1 MKFMLHI
8 VPTVPASPIERERLR
23 PIAHRTDK
31 IQAMLDEMVELAQL
45 AEDTGFTAVTYSEH
59 HFYTEGLEA
68 GATPTPHLVNLLLKT
83 KRIMVGPM
91 GFVLPTWDPIR
102 LALDVAWADQISK
115 GRVLVGFARGVFPR
129 WVNVLGQQYGAE
141 PGAVGEE
148 ADRHNR
154 EVFEELFKV
163 VKLAWAD
170 EPFSFNGRYYRVPV
184 PAEGFEWLPAEATAR
199 YGAPGE
205 LDDKGWLR
213 RISPVPKPYQ
223 KPHPPLFQALS
234 RTEAT
239 IRWAAREGVVPLVFL
254 PFPDMA
260 LNGALCYCE
269 EAAKA
274 GRSVPLGRNI
284 GLARMVY
291 LGQTHEQAM
300 ERAHNGSVF
309 LFRQFHA
316 KFEKQ
321 IPTAIEPFIEAGLA
335 FAGTPDD
342 LRRRMAQVEEVLN
355 PEWFLLVCDQGFM
368 PIHEIKQEIELFGT
382 KVMPQFM
389 G

>member
-23 PIAHRTDK
+23 PIAHRTEK
-31 IQAMLDEMVELAQL
+31 IQQMLDEMVGLAQL

-68 GATPTPHLVNLLLKT
+68 GGTPTPHLINLLLKT
-83 KRIMVGPM
+83 RRIMIGPM

-115 GRVLVGFARGVFPR
+115 GRALVGFARGVFPR
-129 WVNVLGQQYGAE
+129 WVNVLGQQYGAQ
-141 PGAVGEE
+141 PGALGEE

-163 VKLAWAD
+163 VKLAWAE
-170 EPFSFNGRYYRVPV
+170 EPFSFKGRYYQVPF
-184 PAEGFEWLPAEATAR
+184 PAEGFDWLPKEATAR

-205 LDDKGWLR
+205 LDEKGWLR
-213 RISPVPKPYQ
+213 KISPVPKPFQ

-254 PFPDMA
+254 PFPEMA
-260 LNGALCYCE
+260 LEGARYYSE
-269 EAAKA
+269 EAARA
-274 GRSVPLGRNI
+274 GRSVPLGRSI

-291 LGQTHEQAM
+291 LGETREQAM

-335 FAGTPDD
+335 FAGTSDD
-342 LRRRMAQVEEVLN
+342 VRRRMEEVEATLN
-355 PEWFLLVCDQGFM
+355 PEWFMIVCDQGFM
-368 PIHEIKQEIELFGT
+368 PIHEIKQQIEMFGT

>member
-23 PIAHRTDK
+23 PIAHRTEK
-31 IQAMLDEMVELAQL
+31 IQQMLDEMVELAQL

-68 GATPTPHLVNLLLKT
+68 GGTPTPHLINLLLKT
-83 KRIMVGPM
+83 RRIMVGPM

-115 GRVLVGFARGVFPR
+115 GRALVGFARGVFPR
-129 WVNVLGQQYGAE
+129 WVNVLGQQYGAQ
-141 PGAVGEE
+141 PGALGEE

-170 EPFSFNGRYYRVPV
+170 EPFSFKGRYYQVPF
-184 PAEGFEWLPAEATAR
+184 PAEGFDWLPKEATAR

-205 LDDKGWLR
+205 LDERGWLQK
-213 RISPVPKPYQ
+213 ISPVPKPYQ

-254 PFPDMA
+254 PFPEMA
-260 LNGALCYCE
+260 LQGARYYSE

-274 GRSVPLGRNI
+274 GRSVPLGHSI

-291 LGQTHEQAM
+291 LGKTREQAM

-321 IPTAIEPFIEAGLA
+321 IPTTIEPFIEAGLA

-342 LRRRMAQVEEVLN
+342 LRRRMGEVEETLN
-355 PEWFLLVCDQGFM
+355 PEWFLIVCDQGFM
-368 PIHEIKQEIELFGT
+368 PIHEIKQQVEMLGT

>member
-31 IQAMLDEMVELAQL
+31 IQQMLDEMVELAQL

-68 GATPTPHLVNLLLKT
+68 GGTPTPHLINLLLKT
-83 KRIMVGPM
+83 KRIMIGPM

-115 GRVLVGFARGVFPR
+115 GRALVGFARGVFPR
-129 WVNVLGQQYGAE
+129 WVNVLGQHYGAQ
-141 PGAVGEE
+141 PGALGEE

-163 VKLAWAD
+163 VKLAWTD
-170 EPFSFNGRYYRVPV
+170 EPFSFKGRYYQVPF

-205 LDDKGWLR
+205 LDERGWLR
-213 RISPVPKPYQ
+213 RISPVPKPFQ

-254 PFPDMA
+254 PFPDIA
-260 LNGALCYCE
+260 LEGARFYSE
-269 EAAKA
+269 EAARS
-274 GRSVPLGRNI
+274 GRSVPLGRSI

-291 LGQTHEQAM
+291 LGETREQAM

-309 LFRQFHA
+309 LSRQFHA

-321 IPTAIEPFIEAGLA
+321 IPTTIEPFIEAGLA

-342 LRRRMAQVEEVLN
+342 VRRRMEEVEEKLN
-355 PEWFLLVCDQGFM
+355 PEWFMIVCDQGFM
-368 PIHEIKQEIELFGT
+368 PIHEIKQEIEMFGT

>member
-31 IQAMLDEMVELAQL
+31 IQQMLDEMVELAQL

-68 GATPTPHLVNLLLKT
+68 GGTPTPHLINLLLKT

-115 GRVLVGFARGVFPR
+115 GRALVGFARGVFPR
-129 WVNVLGQQYGAE
+129 WVNVLGQQYGAQ
-141 PGAVGEE
+141 PGALGEE

-163 VKLAWAD
+163 VKLSWGD
-170 EPFSFNGRYYRVPV
+170 EPFSFKGRYYQVPF
-184 PAEGFEWLPAEATAR
+184 PAEGFDWLPKEATAR

-205 LDDKGWLR
+205 LDENGWLR
-213 RISPVPKPYQ
+213 KISPVPKPYQ

-254 PFPDMA
+254 PFPEMA
-260 LNGALCYCE
+260 LQGARYYSE

-274 GRSVPLGRNI
+274 GRSVPLGRSI

-291 LGQTHEQAM
+291 LGETREQAM

-309 LFRQFHA
+309 LFRQFHS

-321 IPTAIEPFIEAGLA
+321 IPTTIEPFIEGGLA
-335 FAGTPDD
+335 FTGTPDD
-342 LRRRMAQVEEVLN
+342 VRRRVAEVEEQLD
-355 PEWFLLVCDQGFM
+355 PEWFLIVCDQGFM
-368 PIHEIKQEIELFGT
+368 PIHEIKQQIEMFGT

>member
-31 IQAMLDEMVELAQL
+31 IQQMLDEMVELAQL
-45 AEDTGFTAVTYSEH
+45 AEETGFTAVTYSEH

-68 GATPTPHLVNLLLKT
+68 GATPTPHLINLLLKT
-83 KRIMVGPM
+83 RRILVGPM

-115 GRVLVGFARGVFPR
+115 GRALVGFARGAFPR
-129 WVNVLGQQYGAE
+129 WVNVLGQQYGAQ
-141 PGAVGEE
+141 PGAISEE

-170 EPFSFNGRYYRVPV
+170 EPFSFKGRYYQVPF
-184 PAEGFEWLPAEATAR
+184 PAEGFDWLPKEATAR
-199 YGAPGE
+199 YGAPWE
-205 LDDKGWLR
+205 LDEKGWLR
-213 RISPVPKPYQ
+213 RISPVPKPFQ

-239 IRWAAREGVVPLVFL
+239 IRWAARERVVPLVFL
-254 PFPDMA
+254 PFPEMA
-260 LNGALCYCE
+260 LQGARYYSE

-274 GRSVPLGRNI
+274 GRAVPLGRSL
-284 GLARMVY
+284 GLARMIY
-291 LGQTHEQAM
+291 LGETREQAM
-300 ERAHNGSVF
+300 ERARNGSVF

-321 IPTAIEPFIEAGLA
+321 IPTEIEPFIEAGLA
-335 FAGTPDD
+335 FAGTSDD
-342 LRRRMAQVEEVLN
+342 ISHRMTEVERTLN
-355 PEWFLLVCDQGFM
+355 PEWFMVVCDQGFM
-368 PIHEIKQEIELFGT
+368 PIHEIKQQIEIFGT
-382 KVMPQFM
+382 KVMPHFL